1 MHKNSKADAAGAAA
15 TDKVALYDIGEDEAG
30 MRLDRWFRRR
40 FPDLPQSHLNKI
52 VRKGEVRVSGRARR
66 RVDAARKS
74 ARPSACRRCSC
85 RRARAP
91 ARGAP
96 IRRTPRRSG
105 R

>member
-15 TDKVALYDIGEDEAG
+15 TDKVAVYDIGEDEAG

-52 VRKGEVRVSGRARR
+52 VRKGEVRVSRQALRHL
-66 RVDAARKS
+66 DAARS
-74 ARPSACRRCSC
+74 RPD
-85 RRARAP
+85 RARAAAAVCRPRPRP

-96 IRRTPRRSG
+96 TRRTPRRSG